1 MVVDVK
7 KIKLLWTSIND
18 GEKSAYA
25 ANANYVLEGN
35 KETFSFMDARDKDNI
50 INVKVVSTDVDVY
63 IYQTRRNSVNTMYF
77 KKREVY
83 EGRYHYNNSY
93 FDMKIITDEYKK
105 SDNGFVLKYRLWL
118 NGQLSGEFEQIFEII
133 EKGDCCEC

>member
-1 MVVDVK
+1 MK

-18 GEKSAYA
+18 NEKSVYTAVANYTVDGEK
-25 ANANYVLEGN
+25 
-35 KETFSFMDARDKDNI
+35 ETYMFIDNRDKENVVH
-50 INVKVVSTDVDVY
+50 VKVVSTDVDTY

-77 KKREVY
+77 KKREAY

-93 FDMKIITDEYKK
+93 FDLKIITDEYKK
-105 SDNGFVLKYRLWL
+105 GDSLLNVKYRLWL
-118 NGQLSGEFEQIFEII
+118 NGELSGEFEQIFEFI